1 MFWLNDQVN
10 NQPYQAE
17 YFSFSHLQ
25 TPRQQM
31 SQFWS
36 EDFAAHILQISSF
49 RTAEDLV
56 SDLILCVRCTYFDA
70 ILDTS
75 YVLGLVSFFFRGV
88 HNLIQH
94 DAGQQ
99 QEADLLLSCYHF
111 TCAIPAAM
119 LFLQRRAR
127 QQQQRYNRKRRPP
140 SLFEQR
146 LVWDTFCRRHSGRS
160 DFTRHIR
167 MSHDSFNKL
176 LSAIQQDLE
185 VDREMA
191 DLGGGAILPE
201 ICLYVCLRYLA
212 GGSYSDIKYITGISS
227 ASFYRVLWKT
237 MRAINQSKSEILS
250 IKFPATT
257 AEAPDA
263 AMGFQSVSQG
273 SCIWNCV
280 AGVDGYHLQIQ
291 TPSKAEAK
299 NVKSFFL
306 GHYQTY
312 GVNVQAACDSNCR
325 FSFLGIAGPGVMG
338 DREAIDQKKNWNSIL
353 RIAALLMIGSSLPTR
368 LNITLELGNVNR
380 SSFIGSIGGATSRN
394 VLCHRRLR
402 IYSIGTPCAHLLW
415 CECLGAEERQF

>member
-1 MFWLNDQVN
+1 
-10 NQPYQAE
+10 
-17 YFSFSHLQ
+17 
-25 TPRQQM
+25 
-31 SQFWS
+31 
-36 EDFAAHILQISSF
+36 
-49 RTAEDLV
+49 
-56 SDLILCVRCTYFDA
+56 
-70 ILDTS
+70 
-75 YVLGLVSFFFRGV
+75 
-88 HNLIQH
+88 
-94 DAGQQ
+94 
-99 QEADLLLSCYHF
+99 
-111 TCAIPAAM
+111 
-119 LFLQRRAR
+119 
-127 QQQQRYNRKRRPP
+127 
-140 SLFEQR
+140 
-146 LVWDTFCRRHSGRS
+146 
-160 DFTRHIR
+160 

-191 DLGGGAILPE
+191 ELRGGAILPE

-212 GGSYSDIKYITGISS
+212 GGSYSDIKYFTGISS

-280 AGVDGYHLQIQ
+280 AAVDGYHLQIQ

-299 NVKSFFL
+299 NVKSFFS

-338 DREAIDQKKNWNSIL
+338 DREAIDQKKTGIL
-353 RIAALLMIGSSLPTR
+353 FYVLP
-368 LNITLELGNVNR
+368 
-380 SSFIGSIGGATSRN
+380 
-394 VLCHRRLR
+394 LC
-402 IYSIGTPCAHLLW
+402 S
-415 CECLGAEERQF
+415 